1 MAATARKAWMTWR
14 GGSRRWTEHA
24 AATGCSQR
32 LAKRDRAPGSRYYC
46 LSVLFPTTPVL
57 GKIRGCVEY
66 GVGICNI
73 EVQCGTQ
80 TLIQKENAHAF
91 ESAADVPPTVCWWQI
106 NNPKALVGFVCNIAV
121 SVVFCVDSRT
131 LEAMERVKQNL
142 RRRIQDSHEHA
153 KVVAIILGILG
164 FFNALFHNHSSK
176 ATSTF
181 WRFLITF
188 VVNLVPKTD
197 YVCVLPSL

>member
-1 MAATARKAWMTWR
+1 MEGRKSPMDGAC
-14 GGSRRWTEHA
+14 
-24 AATGCSQR
+24 GCYR
-32 LAKRDRAPGSRYYC
+32 LQPAPSKKGPRPPGSRYYC

-80 TLIQKENAHAF
+80 TLIQKENAHDAF
-91 ESAADVPPTVCWWQI
+91 ESAAAVPPTVCWWQI

>member
-1 MAATARKAWMTWR
+1 VLVANKQPKSLGRVR
-14 GGSRRWTEHA
+14 LQYCSFGGF
-24 AATGCSQR
+24 C
-32 LAKRDRAPGSRYYC
+32 
-46 LSVLFPTTPVL
+46 
-57 GKIRGCVEY
+57 
-66 GVGICNI
+66 
-73 EVQCGTQ
+73 
-80 TLIQKENAHAF
+80 
-91 ESAADVPPTVCWWQI
+91 I
-106 NNPKALVGFVCNIAV
+106 N
-121 SVVFCVDSRT
+121 SRT